1 MATIHSPQFQESIEY
16 LWSTWKSKITDYTN
30 ILVWWEM
37 VKYKIKQLT
46 IETSRAINL
55 SKSTVEKYE
64 KRINEIKD
72 LINISIKMRS
82 ITYKKSLKT
91 SMKIKQTQLKSDL
104 E

>member
-1 MATIHSPQFQESIEY
+1 MFPGRPSRTALAPPPPPTTRQSASKKQNY
-16 LWSTWKSKITDYTN
+16 CKITDYTN

-72 LINISIKMRS
+72 SNKYLDKNEVNNLQKNH
-82 ITYKKSLKT
+82 
-91 SMKIKQTQLKSDL
+91 
-104 E
+104 